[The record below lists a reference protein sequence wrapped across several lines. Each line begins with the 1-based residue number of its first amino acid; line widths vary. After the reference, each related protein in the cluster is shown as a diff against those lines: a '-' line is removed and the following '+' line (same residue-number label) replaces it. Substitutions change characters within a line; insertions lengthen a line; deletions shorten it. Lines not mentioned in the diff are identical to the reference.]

1 MKQCDLFLYSS
12 ICSDTNADD
21 REYNIFMKKE
31 LTTSGFKQL
40 KGIEYFDFEEDFVE
54 KNMRCIPMTVRFKMD
69 ATGIK
74 LKLHEWSK
82 FSSAERIALALKPAE
97 TNEEAALY
105 NQYLSALIKEYTGNE
120 ASVIPVNEKP
130 EWADTE
136 NIPAILQQKAK
147 EFNINI
153 SIAQWQSFTNLQRFA
168 LSKLCRP
175 GHENRNF
182 PKAIVEFGLVR

>member
-1 MKQCDLFLYSS
+1 
-12 ICSDTNADD
+12 
-21 REYNIFMKKE
+21 MKKE
-31 LTTSGFKQL
+31 FTTSGFKQL
-40 KGIEYFDFEEDFVE
+40 EGIEYFEFEEDFVE

-74 LKLHEWSK
+74 LKLPEWSK

-120 ASVIPVNEKP
+120 ASVIPVNENP

-136 NIPAILQQKAK
+136 TIPAVLQQKAK
-147 EFNINI
+147 EFDVTI
-153 SIAQWQSFTNLQRFA
+153 SMAQWQSFTNLQRFA